1 MEAFDQSSFD
11 SHRLDL
17 SAKLTSFNERFQ
29 TRVQPENGY
38 FQSADDSVDYSAA
51 RWLKVSAT
59 DGISSIRPGFFA
71 EVKKMYSGEHL
82 LNGKKTLGLSD
93 IGKWKINEGNRS
105 SNIKQQA
112 GFAAEVIG
120 TAKENLLAR
129 VTGSELTTC
138 RADDLPDKFSKN
150 DQYVD
155 KVRLD
160 SSGNIVERI
169 QTKFVGKD
177 SASCLSKLTSRDY
190 DKYITDGKVDKIEIP
205 SEYYDD
211 IKTKLLPKKIRS
223 LEQQLERVKADGK
236 TEVAEQKQ
244 AQLDKCKRLDTM
256 LEKSTVSKTEA
267 EFARLHPKRYAAKLF
282 TSEIASAGHAEG
294 VRSGLS
300 SAGITVA
307 ISTVENVRGVMSG
320 EITVQ
325 EAYTDIAINTGT
337 AAVIG
342 YGTGFVSQAVA
353 SAMTQSSHTLISSL
367 GSTGVPSAVISFGID
382 SYDSVVSYAQGE
394 ISGAELAYDLGE
406 SATGVTGA
414 MAGAQIGAT
423 VGTVAAG
430 PVGTVAGGLVGGM
443 VGYAVATGA
452 YATAIE
458 VVQDGTQVLVDKA
471 ETVAEAATE
480 TYAVVSEVVVDG
492 AQVVGVTAVNVA
504 NAAADTFEVASTTVV
519 EKAEVLKDKAV
530 EMGKGVIDLV
540 ASTTPEA
547 VDSVRTA
554 MNNFASNLGISFNL

>member
-1 MEAFDQSSFD
+1 MFSMESFEL
-11 SHRLDL
+11 SGLD
-17 SAKLTSFNERFQ
+17 AIKLELTEKVTSLNASF
-29 TRVQPENGY
+29 VSG
-38 FQSADDSVDYSAA
+38 
-51 RWLKVSAT
+51 VSAV
-59 DGISSIRPGFFA
+59 DGFYGKIDGLAQIIKEQTGWSDDIIDAIRSPEEYKVYKNSGLVEA
-71 EVKKMYSGEHL
+71 EVG
-82 LNGKKTLGLSD
+82 GKKCLLKTD
-93 IGKWKINEGNRS
+93 IDWNQVDDFGKTNAQRIREGYNP
-105 SNIKQQA
+105 IAKDGQTI
-112 GFAAEVIG
+112 EMHHIG
-120 TAKENLLAR
+120 QKADSPLA
-129 VTGSELTTC
+129 ELTTSEH
-138 RADDLPDKFSKN
+138 RGKGNDTILHDKNK
-150 DQYVD
+150 
-155 KVRLD
+155 
-160 SSGNIVERI
+160 
-169 QTKFVGKD
+169 
-177 SASCLSKLTSRDY
+177 
-190 DKYITDGKVDKIEIP
+190 P
-205 SEYYDD
+205 SEVHTDD
-211 IKTKLLPKKIRS
+211 NDWQSQKKKFLSNRS
-223 LEQQLERVKADGK
+223 DAVI
-236 TEVAEQKQ
+236 TQKS
-244 AQLDKCKRLDTM
+244 A
-256 LEKSTVSKTEA
+256 
-267 EFARLHPKRYAAKLF
+267 F
-282 TSEIASAGHAEG
+282 TRAVGAGHETG
-294 VRSGLS
+294 VQSGV
-300 SAGITVA
+300 SAASITAA
-307 ISTVENVRGVMSG
+307 ISTVENVRNMMSG
-320 EITVQ
+320 EITAQ
-325 EAYTDIAINTGT
+325 EAFVDVAKDSGT
-337 AAVIG
+337 ALAIG
-342 YGTGFVSQAVA
+342 YGTGFISGAVA
-353 SAMTQSSHTLISSL
+353 NATAQSSHALIRTL
-367 GSTGVPSAVISFGID
+367 GGAGVAGTTISFAID